1 MSRTYRLD
9 PSTRYELNGPEAPA
23 GTFRRSHARRTYEP
37 NGLDYFPQAAALGAA
52 PSVREWN
59 GVSLVLSPVT
69 DAELD
74 AMLDTLTSWTDR

>member
-9 PSTRYELNGPEAPA
+9 PETRFKPA
-23 GTFRRSHARRTYEP
+23 GFKPGHFRRSHARRLYEP
-37 NGLDYFPQAAALGAA
+37 FGLDYFPARAALAN
-52 PSVREWN
+52 PPRVREWT
-59 GVSLVLSPVT
+59 GVSHVLSPVT